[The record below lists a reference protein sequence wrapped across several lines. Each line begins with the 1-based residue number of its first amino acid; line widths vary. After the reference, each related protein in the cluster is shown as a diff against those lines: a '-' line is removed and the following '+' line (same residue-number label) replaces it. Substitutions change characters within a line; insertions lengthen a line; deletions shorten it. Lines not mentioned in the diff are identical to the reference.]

1 MGKKSSKNLI
11 PQAHVLTVEEASKGG
26 RASVEARRQKRDL
39 KRAMDIL
46 LEKDITDSKGET
58 KSGAEY
64 IAFQQFK
71 KALKGDTKAFEVIRD
86 TAGQKPIDKIQVA
99 EVDADILVQVE
110 NMVMNDDE

>member
-1 MGKKSSKNLI
+1 MAKKEDNLI

-26 RASVEARRQKRDL
+26 RASADARRQKRDL

-46 LEKDITDSKGET
+46 LERDIMDSKGET
-58 KSGAEY
+58 RSGAEY
-64 IAFQQFK
+64 IAMQQFK

-99 EVDADILVQVE
+99 EVDADVLAQVE

>member
-1 MGKKSSKNLI
+1 MAKKEDNLI

-26 RASVEARRQKRDL
+26 RASADARRQKRDL

-46 LEKDITDSKGET
+46 LERDIMDSKGET
-58 KSGAEY
+58 RSGAEY
-64 IAFQQFK
+64 IAMQQFK

-86 TAGQKPIDKIQVA
+86 TAGQKPVDKIQMA
-99 EVDADILVQVE
+99 EVDVDVLMQVE